1 MLIYSII
8 YVIGTKI
15 VYNQTTTKEV
25 SVKLLSD
32 VWAWLKEWNDW
43 QMKDW
48 IKAGIVAIII
58 IVVLSKMTGA

>member
-1 MLIYSII
+1 
-8 YVIGTKI
+8 

-32 VWAWLKEWNDW
+32 VWSWLKEWNDW

-58 IVVLSKMTGA
+58 IIVLSKMTTGA

>member
-1 MLIYSII
+1 M
-8 YVIGTKI
+8 
-15 VYNQTTTKEV
+15 YNQTTTKEV

-43 QMKDW
+43 QMQDW

>member
-1 MLIYSII
+1 M
-8 YVIGTKI
+8 KI

-32 VWAWLKEWNDW
+32 VWSWLKEWNDW

-58 IVVLSKMTGA
+58 IIVLSKMTTGA